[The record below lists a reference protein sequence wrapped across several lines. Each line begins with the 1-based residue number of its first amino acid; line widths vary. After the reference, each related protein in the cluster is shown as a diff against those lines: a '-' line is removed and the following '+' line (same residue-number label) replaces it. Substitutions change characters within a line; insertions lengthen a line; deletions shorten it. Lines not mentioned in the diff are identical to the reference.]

1 MPVTKTA
8 KRALR
13 GSKRKAL
20 NNNLVL
26 ARLEIAIRMAKK
38 SKKEKDVISAISLAD
53 RSAKNHAI
61 HKNKAARIKS
71 ALSKLL
77 PKTASKTV
85 IKKTSKK
92 AKSAKSL
99 KK

>member
-13 GSKRKAL
+13 VSKKKKIA
-20 NNNLVL
+20 NSKDKSN
-26 ARLEIAIRMAKK
+26 LEIAVRLATK
-38 SKKEKDVISAISLAD
+38 SKKEADIKKASSLAD
-53 RSAKNHAI
+53 RASKKNVI

-77 PKTASKTV
+77 KKEPKK
-85 IKKTSKK
+85 
-92 AKSAKSL
+92 
-99 KK
+99 

>member
-13 GSKRKAL
+13 SSKRKASVNAKIL
-20 NNNLVL
+20 QS
-26 ARLEIAIRMAKK
+26 LEIAIRVAKK
-38 SKKEKDVISAISLAD
+38 QKSAAKVIAAIKLTDKAAKKKVF
-53 RSAKNHAI
+53 

-77 PKTASKTV
+77 PKG
-85 IKKTSKK
+85 KKK
-92 AKSAKSL
+92 
-99 KK
+99 

>member
-13 GSKRKAL
+13 GSKRKAV
-20 NNNLVL
+20 NNKLMS

-38 SKKEKDVISAISLAD
+38 SKKEKDVVSAISLTD
-53 RSAKNHAI
+53 RSAKIHVI

-77 PKTASKTV
+77 PKSASKTV
-85 IKKTSKK
+85 TKKTSKK
-92 AKSAKSL
+92 AKAAKSS

>member
-13 GSKRKAL
+13 SSKRKQKV
-20 NNNLVL
+20 NKLVISGL
-26 ARLEIAIRMAKK
+26 DAAIRVAKK
-38 SKKEKDVISAISLAD
+38 THNRDKVLKAISLAD
-53 RSAKNHAI
+53 RAAKKKVI

-71 ALSKLL
+71 SLGKYLSK
-77 PKTASKTV
+77 PKSPP
-85 IKKTSKK
+85 KK
-92 AKSAKSL
+92 APQKTKAKA

>member
-13 GSKRKAL
+13 SSSRKARVNKKTL
-20 NNNLVL
+20 ANLEAALRVAL
-26 ARLEIAIRMAKK
+26 KTKVVEKIKK
-38 SKKEKDVISAISLAD
+38 AISLAD
-53 RSAKNHAI
+53 KAAKRHAI

-71 ALSKLL
+71 RLGKLL
-77 PKTASKTV
+77 PKVTTTKKVT
-85 IKKTSKK
+85 KTSKTKK
-92 AKSAKSL
+92 AS